1 MTLRKIVF
9 AVGLLMMSSSAAL
22 CQQTGT
28 AVGRTPGSAART
40 GITVT
45 RVIPKATCETP
56 GSAGTGEAGSLPEML
71 FGRSWDNLVC
81 VRHIDGKTEQLR
93 RDAPDGVASADGSAT
108 AYWDATKHELH
119 VFLTANGADALVE
132 SLPGAN
138 LRELAWS
145 GTGHTLA
152 YFPTSA
158 KPAGIRLFDLD
169 SGKRNFF
176 AGSFIGLVASPEAE
190 HVFAVDGD
198 GVESFSVA
206 DGKRESVAKVKYI
219 ASGQY
224 SREARYLGMLGNA
237 SIAEQTA
244 PPVAVQATAEEDDGP
259 DCTGGSFALIVQ
271 DTKTKQLVDVPLP
284 KGFDTVLDFAFSPDE
299 KTLAVTFGVVGCD
312 YPGERARVF
321 LVALPGMKLTPIS
334 PEDRLSV
341 KPVWTPDGKT
351 IVYSDYT
358 GSDSPLFAFELAT
371 RRVSR
376 LTNPGQFGPD
386 TWLAWR

>member
-1 MTLRKIVF
+1 MTLAKIILS
-9 AVGLLMMSSSAAL
+9 VGLLLSSSAAF

-28 AVGRTPGSAART
+28 VVGRTPGSAARA

-56 GSAGTGEAGSLPEML
+56 GSAGTGEAALLPEML

-93 RDAPDGVASADGSAT
+93 RDVPDGVASADGSAT

-119 VFLTANGADALVE
+119 VFLTANGADTLVE

-138 LRELAWS
+138 LREIAWS
-145 GTGHTLA
+145 RAGHTLA

-158 KPAGIRLFDLD
+158 KPLGIRWFDLD
-169 SGKRNFF
+169 SGERNLF
-176 AGSFIGLVASPEAE
+176 AGSFVGLVASPDAGR
-190 HVFAVDGD
+190 VFAVAGD
-198 GVESFSVA
+198 GIESFSVA
-206 DGKRESVAKVKYI
+206 DGKRESVAKVRYI

-224 SREARYLGMLGNA
+224 SGEAKYLGMLGNA

-244 PPVAVQATAEEDDGP
+244 PPVAAQAPAEEDDGP
-259 DCTGGSFALIVQ
+259 DCTGGSFALILQ
-271 DTKTKQLVDVPLP
+271 NTETKRLMDVPFP
-284 KGFDTVLDFAFSPDE
+284 QGFDTVLDFAFSPDE
-299 KTLAVTFGVVGCD
+299 KTIAVTFGLVGCD
-312 YPGERARVF
+312 YPGERAKIF
-321 LVALPGMKLTPIS
+321 LVSLPDLKLTPIS

-358 GSDSPLFAFELAT
+358 GSDSPLVAFDLAT
-371 RRVSR
+371 RKVTR